1 MPGLLLDTNSV
12 IYFFNGEE
20 NISNLIEK
28 TEERV
33 YLSFITKIEL
43 LCFETAD
50 EDVMKKIYEFIREVE
65 ILYID
70 DEIITNTIDCRKNMK
85 LKLPDA
91 IIAATAKTKALP
103 LVTADKSFQKVKN
116 IRIISPI

>member
-20 NISNLIEK
+20 NISNLIER

-43 LCFETAD
+43 LCFETVD
-50 EDVMKKIYEFIREVE
+50 EDVMKKIYEFLREVE